1 MTNKYAGLSERLKR
15 LGFAQRNKMKLYGV
29 ELELVSDPIF
39 GENDETYVDAIEKR
53 SRQVRRV
60 HIPLNI
66 LQMANERTA
75 A

>member
-15 LGFAQRNKMKLYGV
+15 LGFAQQSRMKLYGV

-39 GENDETYVDAIEKR
+39 GENDETYVDAIDKR
-53 SRQVRRV
+53 TQKVRRV
-60 HIPLNI
+60 GIPLNI
-66 LQMANERTA
+66 LQIANERA

>member
-15 LGFAQRNKMKLYGV
+15 LGFAQQSRMKLYGV

-53 SRQVRRV
+53 TQKVRRV
-60 HIPLNI
+60 GIPLNI
-66 LQMANERTA
+66 LLIANERTA

>member
-1 MTNKYAGLSERLKR
+1 MTNKYAALSDRLKR
-15 LGFAQRNKMKLYGV
+15 LGFAQQSQMKLYGV

-53 SRQVRRV
+53 SQKVRRV
-60 HIPLNI
+60 AIPLNI
-66 LQMANERTA
+66 LQIANERSA